1 MTVID
6 DPLGLPKKK
15 MKRKAKAA
23 SSSLVIAQ
31 SHIGPHQAKQQATAC
46 DLVDRRKKHNTISGP
61 GTPLIDISRPFAEQ
75 EQQLD

>member
-31 SHIGPHQAKQQATAC
+31 SHIGPHQAKQPASNS
-46 DLVDRRKKHNTISGP
+46 LRPRRPEKE
-61 GTPLIDISRPFAEQ
+61 A
-75 EQQLD
+75 